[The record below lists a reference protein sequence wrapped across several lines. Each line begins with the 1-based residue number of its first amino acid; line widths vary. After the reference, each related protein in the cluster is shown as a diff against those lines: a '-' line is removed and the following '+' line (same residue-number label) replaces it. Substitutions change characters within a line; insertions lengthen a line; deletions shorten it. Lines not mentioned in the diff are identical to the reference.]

1 MQVEGDEDKEEDTNV
16 AETEGQAEGTGAV
29 EGDDRRGAS
38 NGGFKRD
45 GSQWML
51 RRVVS
56 CGNRFWVYLLMSYVC
71 FCEVKMVLFSFRIII
86 PYESLPQGSFS
97 RLRMRNW

>member
-45 GSQWML
+45 GSQ
-51 RRVVS
+51 
-56 CGNRFWVYLLMSYVC
+56 
-71 FCEVKMVLFSFRIII
+71 
-86 PYESLPQGSFS
+86 
-97 RLRMRNW
+97 